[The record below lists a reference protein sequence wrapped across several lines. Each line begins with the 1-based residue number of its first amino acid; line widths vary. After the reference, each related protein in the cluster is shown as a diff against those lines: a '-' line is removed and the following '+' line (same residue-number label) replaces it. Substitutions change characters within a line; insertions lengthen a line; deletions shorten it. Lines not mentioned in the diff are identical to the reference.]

1 MEYSGDSMKGN
12 KLIELVEVTKNYKQ
26 KDNYT
31 TILENIKLDIFEG
44 EIIGLIGKSGSGKS
58 TLLRIISGLIQASA
72 GKVIYKG
79 KAMDEADT
87 KVSMVFQNAGLVPWL
102 TVFDNIALALENQD
116 LSKDIVKSKVLNVIN
131 MVALNGY
138 EEAYPKEISGGMRQR
153 VGLAR
158 ALVMDP
164 EVLVMDEPF
173 SALDYMTANTVKN
186 DLLNLWFE
194 RNSLSIKSIIIVTH
208 SIEEAVSLCD
218 RVIVLSS
225 NPGRV
230 VADITIDVAHPR
242 DTNSQKF
249 HDTMDSLYLAMTD
262 ANLTKTGQY
271 YPQPVSVINLFH
283 FLLAIRDRMVENRT
297 DTKILAEQLKLNNE
311 QVFIFMEALSL
322 LKFIEINGNDIMLS
336 SSGRILLDAEEGSQK
351 KIFKEHLVKYVPFI
365 SNIYRK
371 LQDSQNIPLSRSDL
385 LAMIGTKFSDEQA
398 SKILSSTIS
407 WARYADLFSYNS
419 LKEELSLD
427 NASY

>member
-1 MEYSGDSMKGN
+1 MEGN
-12 KLIELVEVTKNYKQ
+12 KLIELKEVTKNYKQ

-31 TILENIKLDIFEG
+31 TILENIKLNIFDG
-44 EIIGLIGKSGSGKS
+44 EIVGLIGKSGSGKS
-58 TLLRIISGLIQASA
+58 TLLRIISGLIKPTV
-72 GKVIYKG
+72 GDVIYKG
-79 KAMDEADT
+79 KPMEEADT
-87 KVSMVFQNAGLVPWL
+87 KISMVFQNAGLVPWL
-102 TVFDNIALALENQD
+102 NVFDNIALALENQN
-116 LSKDIVKSKVLNVIN
+116 LSKDVVKSKVLNVIN

-158 ALVMDP
+158 ALAMDP

-194 RNSLSIKSIIIVTH
+194 RSVLSIKSIIIVTH
-208 SIEEAVSLCD
+208 SIEEAVCLCD
-218 RVIVLSS
+218 RVVVLSS

-230 VADITIDVAHPR
+230 VADISIDVAHPR

-249 HDTMDSLYLAMTD
+249 HDMMDSLYLAMTD
-262 ANLTKTGQY
+262 ANIAKGQY
-271 YPQPVSVINLFH
+271 YPQSVSVINLFH
-283 FLLAIRDRMVENRT
+283 FLLAIRDRVVNNRT
-297 DTKILAEQLKLNNE
+297 DTKMLADQLKLSNE
-311 QVFIFMEALSL
+311 QVFVFIEALSL
-322 LKFIEINGNDIMLS
+322 LKFIEIDGNDILLS
-336 SSGRILLDAEEGSQK
+336 SSGRILLEAEEGSQK

-371 LQDSQNIPLSRSDL
+371 LQDSHNTPISRSEL
-385 LAMIGTKFSDEQA
+385 LEMIGTKFSDKQA

-407 WARYADLFSYNS
+407 WARYADLFSYDS
-419 LKEELSLD
+419 LKGELSLD
-427 NASY
+427 NGTHEV